1 QMGLPALYYDGRENP
16 KNLAPWIEYFLRTM
30 ALAYEKVANL
40 SIQFATSTTDQRIL
54 SSEPKEKTLL
64 RYLIERN
71 RPVKTKEIAELFQV
85 KPITITKWAN
95 TWLERNI
102 IEGAS
107 GNQRITSY
115 RIGKNYK
122 DLTLN
127 DLGYKED

>member
-1 QMGLPALYYDGRENP
+1 M
-16 KNLAPWIEYFLRTM
+16 
-30 ALAYEKVANL
+30 
-40 SIQFATSTTDQRIL
+40 
-54 SSEPKEKTLL
+54 
-64 RYLIERN
+64 
-71 RPVKTKEIAELFQV
+71 LFQV

-95 TWLERNI
+95 TLLERNI

-115 RIGKNYK
+115 RIGENYK